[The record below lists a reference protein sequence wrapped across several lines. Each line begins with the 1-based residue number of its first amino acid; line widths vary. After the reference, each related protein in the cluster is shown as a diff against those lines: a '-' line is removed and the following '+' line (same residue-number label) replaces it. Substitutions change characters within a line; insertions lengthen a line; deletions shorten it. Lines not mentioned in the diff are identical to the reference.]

1 MKEMSHETS
10 VTLKQL
16 LNFGGKL
23 KPKLLWELLHSLSFY
38 LKSALKDPSSWE
50 QGPVF
55 LICSSKINFLQDGN
69 VFIKQG
75 SIGEYSDNLHVAPE
89 FYSSETKLASPT
101 TTEQIY
107 VYCLGMTLYSA
118 AEFNCE
124 EEVELPPELEEVLI
138 GMVNEVATLRTSF
151 TLISQA
157 CQANI
162 PMSKKSAL
170 KELIRS
176 YFKNNAMEK
185 VRRPLRSSKSLPA
198 PPQSPLTPPS
208 LPPPPPP
215 SFHTLPSTT
224 SIDTISSNSTSVSPG
239 DKVDTA
245 LSKSHREEKQE
256 EDEGNPYSTYEDLDV
271 EIASTS
277 SQAKPNGSSTRCKA
291 VTPEKS
297 DPNYSNAEE
306 LELENIRPTSGSS
319 ANSRCVS
326 PQNLDNDCNT
336 EDTNLEVRKSNP
348 TLEISGN
355 RPSLIREAS
364 VSSSEP
370 DNPYGTSKARCR
382 TGCVVGQCTH
392 TQTDLDRM
400 YTTVQKIRTPGKHE
414 SMKRSSSSG
423 RVDGFRLDT
432 SISATS
438 SESSQPVQLTMRTTG
453 KPVII
458 QFPSNKRFQISGQ
471 RDDTIKSVFTTVI
484 KRLSIEDSSLF
495 GLLHSSG
502 KGFLEFVSPEHKLKM
517 YAPDKWKSD
526 APTSP
531 PVALK
536 LGVKFY
542 PPSPHK
548 FVNQVTRLQFF
559 LHIRNLILEE
569 RYQITKDTAFDLA
582 ALALQADMGDYY
594 DRTGNQYFDP
604 YSYVPPDVMSTLS
617 YIYVSKEIPMLH
629 SKLDDMSQNEAV
641 LRYLQIVAKLPD
653 YGVHF
658 FQVNERNPYEV
669 EHSTI
674 GVALQAVIL
683 YEKPKDSTL
692 KRGTAHRYTWN
703 QIANLSYK
711 NKTFI
716 LDVTVSSNGKKSKN
730 ERRYNFETE
739 STKISRAIMTL
750 CADTHKFYIKLKNM
764 LPPEKGEEPTF
775 SVRDYTPSPR
785 SVITNNNGPEDA
797 DAGDAKSPKK
807 TLGRSESDQSVSKHP
822 SPNIQSLQ
830 KYVCLTKAESTQSL
844 GLTIVGGD
852 GSEGIYVDQL
862 ANGGLAHID
871 GRIRKGDMLLS
882 VNGMSLKAMSH
893 HDAVSLITRQPRRVE
908 LELIETSGEIPYHVT
923 AEERGRFGSDSG
935 ESFEKDSPPTNKKQL
950 DMNTSNSASATSNQ
964 GPCLGRS
971 TKNALPS
978 NGTQLPRND
987 ISTLPES
994 LQNRLAM
1001 QERYNLVRQPQPSTQ
1016 PPAPRTHPTPGYN
1029 QYPSLQ
1035 SPGRFRS
1042 ASLATEGEEIIPA
1055 NCNGT
1060 TDRAAPLKRNLTRGS
1075 SEQISPPNVE
1085 GSESGSFCSDYSPG
1099 QMVLNQSD
1107 SASIVKSEGGRSE
1120 VSNSSSHKVSLSRD
1134 PFSRIFTVYLT
1145 KQRGSLGMS
1154 IKVENGSTYV
1164 RDVFPNGP
1172 AAASGMVE
1180 KGDAV
1185 LSVNGVDLCGLSN
1198 QAVVNVLQ
1206 QAPNNVTIVMS
1217 WGTGT
1222 VNSKSPESNRLGMQF
1237 RVTLSRSSSGFGF
1250 STRNTYMG
1258 NESFIRI
1265 KTVHPG
1271 GPASLNGCLE
1281 EGDILMSVGEY
1292 SLENLSDRILSNVLS
1307 SVDCPAV
1314 FTVYRPDTIR
1324 TFNPRK
1330 FEVGKILPHSVLNS
1344 EDLSGFTLCSGY
1356 PYYRNKNEASD
1367 LQKNDRLLRVGSTCC
1382 QGIKSPQLHSIIQE
1396 SSVLETQIFRP
1407 SKEQPRFNKQSHDG
1421 VDRKMGEM
1429 NIADTPT
1436 SIDKLMENA
1445 ETIILYKKEA
1455 GLGFSLLGQ
1464 HDGKRIVH
1472 GVTVKTVLDVGA
1484 AHEEGRLKPGDL
1496 IVMFNGRSMVGV
1508 TQSKALSTIRKSSG
1522 EVVLTVVP
1530 GHKRDLRDMTPT
1542 ERRLVGFTEQTTDM

>member
-1 MKEMSHETS
+1 
-10 VTLKQL
+10 
-16 LNFGGKL
+16 
-23 KPKLLWELLHSLSFY
+23 
-38 LKSALKDPSSWE
+38 
-50 QGPVF
+50 
-55 LICSSKINFLQDGN
+55 
-69 VFIKQG
+69 
-75 SIGEYSDNLHVAPE
+75 
-89 FYSSETKLASPT
+89 
-101 TTEQIY
+101 
-107 VYCLGMTLYSA
+107 
-118 AEFNCE
+118 
-124 EEVELPPELEEVLI
+124 
-138 GMVNEVATLRTSF
+138 
-151 TLISQA
+151 
-157 CQANI
+157 
-162 PMSKKSAL
+162 MSKKSAL

-176 YFKNNAMEK
+176 YFKNKPSQTYCDLKSILYLAFYSWVLILFVLLK
-185 VRRPLRSSKSLPA
+185 VLCWSTEQNKQIESRRMRWR
-198 PPQSPLTPPS
+198 
-208 LPPPPPP
+208 

-245 LSKSHREEKQE
+245 LSKSHRTLGESDASQDYEEEKQE

-400 YTTVQKIRTPGKHE
+400 YTTVQKIRTPKFRPAQIMSCQSVDTWISDE
-414 SMKRSSSSG
+414 NRSTGIASTLVCHQYCFIVYQWDDRLQILDLSLKLPVKIEYMDQSSQFSRKSSSG

-730 ERRYNFETE
+730 ERRYNFET
-739 STKISRAIMTL
+739 
-750 CADTHKFYIKLKNM
+750 
-764 LPPEKGEEPTF
+764 G
-775 SVRDYTPSPR
+775 
-785 SVITNNNGPEDA
+785 
-797 DAGDAKSPKK
+797 
-807 TLGRSESDQSVSKHP
+807 
-822 SPNIQSLQ
+822 
-830 KYVCLTKAESTQSL
+830 
-844 GLTIVGGD
+844 
-852 GSEGIYVDQL
+852 
-862 ANGGLAHID
+862 
-871 GRIRKGDMLLS
+871 
-882 VNGMSLKAMSH
+882 
-893 HDAVSLITRQPRRVE
+893 
-908 LELIETSGEIPYHVT
+908 
-923 AEERGRFGSDSG
+923 
-935 ESFEKDSPPTNKKQL
+935 
-950 DMNTSNSASATSNQ
+950 
-964 GPCLGRS
+964 
-971 TKNALPS
+971 
-978 NGTQLPRND
+978 
-987 ISTLPES
+987 
-994 LQNRLAM
+994 
-1001 QERYNLVRQPQPSTQ
+1001 
-1016 PPAPRTHPTPGYN
+1016 
-1029 QYPSLQ
+1029 
-1035 SPGRFRS
+1035 
-1042 ASLATEGEEIIPA
+1042 
-1055 NCNGT
+1055 
-1060 TDRAAPLKRNLTRGS
+1060 
-1075 SEQISPPNVE
+1075 
-1085 GSESGSFCSDYSPG
+1085 
-1099 QMVLNQSD
+1099 
-1107 SASIVKSEGGRSE
+1107 
-1120 VSNSSSHKVSLSRD
+1120 
-1134 PFSRIFTVYLT
+1134 
-1145 KQRGSLGMS
+1145 
-1154 IKVENGSTYV
+1154 
-1164 RDVFPNGP
+1164 
-1172 AAASGMVE
+1172 
-1180 KGDAV
+1180 
-1185 LSVNGVDLCGLSN
+1185 
-1198 QAVVNVLQ
+1198 
-1206 QAPNNVTIVMS
+1206 
-1217 WGTGT
+1217 
-1222 VNSKSPESNRLGMQF
+1222 
-1237 RVTLSRSSSGFGF
+1237 
-1250 STRNTYMG
+1250 
-1258 NESFIRI
+1258 
-1265 KTVHPG
+1265 
-1271 GPASLNGCLE
+1271 
-1281 EGDILMSVGEY
+1281 
-1292 SLENLSDRILSNVLS
+1292 
-1307 SVDCPAV
+1307 
-1314 FTVYRPDTIR
+1314 
-1324 TFNPRK
+1324 
-1330 FEVGKILPHSVLNS
+1330 
-1344 EDLSGFTLCSGY
+1344 
-1356 PYYRNKNEASD
+1356 
-1367 LQKNDRLLRVGSTCC
+1367 
-1382 QGIKSPQLHSIIQE
+1382 
-1396 SSVLETQIFRP
+1396 
-1407 SKEQPRFNKQSHDG
+1407 
-1421 VDRKMGEM
+1421 
-1429 NIADTPT
+1429 
-1436 SIDKLMENA
+1436 
-1445 ETIILYKKEA
+1445 
-1455 GLGFSLLGQ
+1455 
-1464 HDGKRIVH
+1464 
-1472 GVTVKTVLDVGA
+1472 
-1484 AHEEGRLKPGDL
+1484 
-1496 IVMFNGRSMVGV
+1496 
-1508 TQSKALSTIRKSSG
+1508 
-1522 EVVLTVVP
+1522 
-1530 GHKRDLRDMTPT
+1530 
-1542 ERRLVGFTEQTTDM
+1542 